1 MIHAGNAPI
10 IHIAPKDPL
19 TCYLVFV
26 IGALKALMET
36 PAYFAILVS
45 GAGQE
50 QPMHALETQGR

>member
-1 MIHAGNAPI
+1 M
-10 IHIAPKDPL
+10 HIVPQDPL

-26 IGALKALMET
+26 IGALKAIMET

-50 QPMHALETQGR
+50 QPIHVQKIPGPW